1 MSALLPLFPLNVVL
15 FPGGELPLH
24 IFEDRYK
31 EMVGE
36 AVAESTEFGIVLAAG
51 KGIVNC
57 GCTARVEKVT
67 KKYPDGRFDVI
78 ARGVRRFEILTLD
91 EEKDYL
97 RGLVEYFDDRDD
109 APPTAPDA
117 LAEAVAGHRALT
129 AANDLPAAELPEDHP
144 RLSFLLAE
152 PVTDVEFR
160 QVLLSTRSE
169 AERIR
174 RLAAFFPSFV
184 EKSREIAHARDIA
197 GQNGKARKI

>member
-31 EMVGE
+31 EMVGR
-36 AVAESTEFGIVLAAG
+36 AVADQSEFGIVLAAG

-57 GCTARVEKVT
+57 GCTARVEKLL

-78 ARGVRRFEILTLD
+78 TRGGRRFEILTLD
-91 EEKDYL
+91 EEKAYL

-117 LAEAVAGHRALT
+117 LAEAVAGHHAFT
-129 AANDLPAAELPEDHP
+129 AANDLPDAEFPENHP

-152 PVTDVEFR
+152 SVTDVEFR
-160 QVLLSTRSE
+160 QVLLATRSE

-174 RLAAFFPSFV
+174 RLAAFFPSYV
-184 EKSREIAHARDIA
+184 EKTREIAHARDIA
-197 GQNGKARKI
+197 GQNGKARSI